1 VACTFSLQLSD
12 GSEMRPLGTLEDVHI
27 KIGDF
32 WVLEDSVIANITEND
47 DAQII
52 PRRPFL
58 ATSGCIIHVKWGRI
72 TFEVGVVILCFV
84 L

>member
-1 VACTFSLQLSD
+1 VTIVACTFSLQLSD
-12 GSEMRPLGTLEDVHI
+12 GSEMRPLGILEDVRI

-52 PRRPFL
+52 PGLSWLLQVALFM
-58 ATSGCIIHVKWGRI
+58 
-72 TFEVGVVILCFV
+72 
-84 L
+84 

>member
-1 VACTFSLQLSD
+1 
-12 GSEMRPLGTLEDVHI
+12 MRPLGTLEDVHM

-52 PRRPFL
+52 PGLSWLLQVALFM
-58 ATSGCIIHVKWGRI
+58 
-72 TFEVGVVILCFV
+72 
-84 L
+84 

>member
-1 VACTFSLQLSD
+1 
-12 GSEMRPLGTLEDVHI
+12 MRPLGTLEDVPI

-32 WVLEDSVIANITEND
+32 WVLEDSVIANMTKND

-52 PRRPFL
+52 LGRPFL
-58 ATSGCIIHVKWGRI
+58 ATLGCIIHIKRGRI
-72 TFEVGVVILCFV
+72 TFEVGVLMLRFV